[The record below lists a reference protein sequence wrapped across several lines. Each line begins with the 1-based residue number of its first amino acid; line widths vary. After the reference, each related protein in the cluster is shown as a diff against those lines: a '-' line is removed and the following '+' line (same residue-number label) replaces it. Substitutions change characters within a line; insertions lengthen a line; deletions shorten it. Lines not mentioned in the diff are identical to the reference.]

1 VCAVWRA
8 SSHSVRPLIPLSPH
22 RSGGGGGGAAY
33 DGRRP
38 RPGCGRWVSFRP
50 AEPGGGLELRDIFV
64 GKPLCDTPP
73 DCRHLLHVHVHGGG
87 MRAQG
92 AAVQTVVP
100 APSPAAASNKRRAGW
115 DEEEEAAAAAEEAEV
130 ALVPLHAAVGR
141 VDPGA
146 VVRRIIGPGGH
157 QQQQQPGLLVAAA
170 AAPRAGP
177 GGQQGAASAAGSSA
191 AHHYH
196 VLVVCSSAESAAR
209 VSAEL
214 QPPAAAAAA
223 AGGAAGGAAAEA
235 GAAAGRGEEPAAG
248 WAQVRARSA
257 VWLLAEGRGAEVGFP
272 APAVRQRSLCAS
284 SVNRLVGRALA

>member
-1 VCAVWRA
+1 VWRA

-157 QQQQQPGLLVAAA
+157 QQQQQQPGLLVAAA
-170 AAPRAGP
+170 AAPRASP

-214 QPPAAAAAA
+214 QPAAAAA

-235 GAAAGRGEEPAAG
+235 GAAAAAGRGEEPAAG